1 MNILD
6 GKLVSTQLLNDIK
19 EKIEGHIEISQSRLG
34 YQISK
39 PSMAIVLVG
48 NNPASES
55 YDKHI
60 KDWKEIIIK
69 YNSIKCK
76 N

>member
-1 MNILD
+1 MNLLD
-6 GKLVSTQLLNDIK
+6 GKFVSNQILSDIRNK
-19 EKIEGHIEISQSRLG
+19 IDANIEKSQSRLG